1 MCWAAA
7 VASAGAGV
15 REGEEGGEGGHGITR
30 YRHTDTEGAQTQTL
44 STQTQRSLIRKCSA
58 LLEQQPESH
67 SCKQLKILLVINTL
81 ASTAFPVRYQ

>member
-30 YRHTDTEGAQTQTL
+30 YRHTDTEGA
-44 STQTQRSLIRKCSA
+44 QTQRSLIRKCSA